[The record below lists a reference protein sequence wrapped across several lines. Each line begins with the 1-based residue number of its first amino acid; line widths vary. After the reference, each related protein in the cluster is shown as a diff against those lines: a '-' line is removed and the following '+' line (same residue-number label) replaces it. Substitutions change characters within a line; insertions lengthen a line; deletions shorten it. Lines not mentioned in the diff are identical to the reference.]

1 MDAVGR
7 DLIAGE
13 RRRRLEHVAG
23 GIEDARRRIVD
34 GNQVAAG
41 IAQAREVAGSPGG
54 ERHRRRRRDRFGLA
68 QPFPVEQEEQLVAAV
83 QQLGNDDRAA
93 DRRAVLVALE
103 RRDRPIVA
111 IEVVLRVER
120 RMARELEDRA
130 VQLVGARLG
139 RGVDL
144 RDRPAVLRVEQ
155 AGDDV
160 ELLQR
165 VHRRQQHVGVEVQV
179 GVLDPVERVVVVVDA
194 LAGDVQREAVALP
207 AHALLALARRGTVG
221 RGAGDERGEL
231 QVVPSIQR
239 QLDDRPVLDD
249 RADRRV
255 RGLQQRRAARDL
267 DHLGELA
274 DFQRERDPARAAH
287 LHGDVPSLQGAEPAE
302 RGLQGVDARLDRR
315 HHVQPRLVGLEL
327 AHGVGALVGQ
337 RDRHARHRRAAGI
350 GHDAADFTGGR
361 LRTRAA
367 R

>member
-1 MDAVGR
+1 MLWRKNQLASAALREVEAVGVLVGVDAARLVAHVVDAGPFLQRQRPVFEQLPGHGMDAVGGN
-7 DLIAGE
+7 LVAGE

-41 IAQAREVAGSPGG
+41 IAQAREVAGPPGG
-54 ERHRRRRRDRFGLA
+54 ERHRRRRRQRLGLA
-68 QPFPVEQEEQLVAAV
+68 QPFPVEQEEQPVAAV
-83 QQLGNDDRAA
+83 QQLGNDDGAA

-130 VQLVGARLG
+130 VQLVGARLR

-155 AGDDV
+155 AGEDV

-179 GVLDPVERVVVVVDA
+179 GVLDPVQRVVVVVDA

-207 AHALLALARRGTVG
+207 AHALLALGST
-221 RGAGDERGEL
+221 
-231 QVVPSIQR
+231 
-239 QLDDRPVLDD
+239 
-249 RADRRV
+249 
-255 RGLQQRRAARDL
+255 
-267 DHLGELA
+267 
-274 DFQRERDPARAAH
+274 
-287 LHGDVPSLQGAEPAE
+287 
-302 RGLQGVDARLDRR
+302 
-315 HHVQPRLVGLEL
+315 
-327 AHGVGALVGQ
+327 
-337 RDRHARHRRAAGI
+337 RDRWSWHRG
-350 GHDAADFTGGR
+350 
-361 LRTRAA
+361 
-367 R
+367 